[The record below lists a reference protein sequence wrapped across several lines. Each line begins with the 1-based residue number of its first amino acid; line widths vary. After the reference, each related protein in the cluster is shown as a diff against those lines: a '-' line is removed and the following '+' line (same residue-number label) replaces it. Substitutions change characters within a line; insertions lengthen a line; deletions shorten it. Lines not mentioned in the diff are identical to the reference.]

1 MTTMSLNV
9 LAQHLS
15 GIPDVRQAAKVTY
28 PLFDILFLTI
38 TAVIAGCEGWEEI
51 EDFGHARL
59 DWLQGYGDFENGI
72 PVHDTIARVMSRIDP
87 EAFQTCFI
95 QWMKDTEVHS
105 ERQVIAVDGKT
116 LRGSYRPSDR
126 QSAIHM
132 VSAFATANG
141 VVMGQ
146 LKTEEKSNE
155 IKAIPELLSLL
166 ELEGCLVTL
175 DAMGCQKAIA
185 QTVLD
190 QHGDYLLAVKG
201 NQKTLYQSIRSA
213 LTPLAGEEGY
223 RQIESG
229 HGRHEY
235 REYHVLSACEVE
247 DLPNWPGL
255 KTVGMATRYS
265 LSKEGQEMLEHRYY
279 ISSAVLS
286 AEDFAQS
293 VRSHWDVENRL
304 HWVLDVAFR
313 EDACKINRGHSANN
327 LATLRHVA
335 ANQLRRET
343 TKKAGIRRKQRM
355 AAMDI
360 EYMERVI
367 HA

>member
-1 MTTMSLNV
+1 MSLTV

-15 GIPDVRQAAKVTY
+15 GITDTRQAAKITY
-28 PLFDILFLTI
+28 PLFDILFLTV

-59 DWLQGYGDFENGI
+59 DWLKGYGDYENGI
-72 PVHDTIARVMSRIDP
+72 PVHDTVARVMSRIDP
-87 EAFQTCFI
+87 EGLQSSFI
-95 QWMKDTEVHS
+95 QWMKDTETHT

-116 LRGSYRPSDR
+116 LRGSYRPGDR

-146 LKTEEKSNE
+146 WKTDEKSNE
-155 IKAIPELLSLL
+155 ITAIPELLSLL
-166 ELEGCLVTL
+166 DLQDSLVTL
-175 DAMGCQKAIA
+175 DAMGCQQTIA
-185 QTVLD
+185 QTILD
-190 QHGDYLLAVKG
+190 RKGDYLLAVKG
-201 NQKTLYQSIRSA
+201 NQKTLYQAIRSA
-213 LTPLAGEEGY
+213 FSPDGEPGH

-229 HGRHEY
+229 HGRQEY
-235 REYHVLSACEVE
+235 REYHVLDASEIPE
-247 DLPNWPGL
+247 LPDWPGL
-255 KTVGMATRYS
+255 KTVGMAIRYS
-265 LSKEGQEMLEHRYY
+265 RNKTGQEELQYRYY

-286 AEDFAQS
+286 EKDFAHS

-304 HWVLDVAFR
+304 HWVLDVALR
-313 EDACKINRGHSANN
+313 EDACKISRGHGANN

-335 ANQLRRET
+335 VNQLRRET
-343 TKKAGIRRKQRM
+343 TKKASIRRKQRL

-360 EYMERVI
+360 SYLEKVI